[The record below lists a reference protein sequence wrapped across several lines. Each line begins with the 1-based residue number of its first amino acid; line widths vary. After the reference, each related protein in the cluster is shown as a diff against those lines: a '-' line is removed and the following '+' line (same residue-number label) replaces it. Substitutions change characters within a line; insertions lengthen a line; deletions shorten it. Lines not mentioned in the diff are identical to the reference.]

1 MTSNL
6 PALSTLT
13 RQIGAL
19 TEQLQP
25 VTDDTIAKALRMMMG
40 VGLSLPATIDPA
52 SAVDAYA
59 VALEGIGREGVE
71 RAAKR
76 VIRGEYDIHKGFV
89 PTAPEF
95 AALARKEA
103 RTIGEDLARLRESQ
117 ATLEDAT
124 RPRAPSNPEMIARIK
139 QMNRDYQHRHQAEK
153 SREDRSGANAP
164 IDDERR
170 ARLEKILA
178 APERPGIRPEE
189 VRLANEM
196 ANRIGGQA

>member
-1 MTSNL
+1 M
-6 PALSTLT
+6 T

-19 TEQLQP
+19 TDQLQP
-25 VTDDTIAKALRMMMG
+25 VTDETIAKALRMMMG

-52 SAVDAYA
+52 NAVDAYA
-59 VALEGIGREGVE
+59 IALEGIGREGVE

-103 RTIGEDLARLRESQ
+103 RTIGDDLARLRESQ
-117 ATLEDAT
+117 ATLEDAS
-124 RPRAPSNPEMIARIK
+124 RPREPSNPAMIARIK
-139 QMNRDYQHRHQAEK
+139 EMNRNFQHQHQASK
-153 SREDRSGANAP
+153 DRTDRSGAHAP

-178 APERPGIRPEE
+178 APERPDVRPEE
-189 VRLANEM
+189 IKFANEM
-196 ANRIGGQA
+196 ASRIGGQA